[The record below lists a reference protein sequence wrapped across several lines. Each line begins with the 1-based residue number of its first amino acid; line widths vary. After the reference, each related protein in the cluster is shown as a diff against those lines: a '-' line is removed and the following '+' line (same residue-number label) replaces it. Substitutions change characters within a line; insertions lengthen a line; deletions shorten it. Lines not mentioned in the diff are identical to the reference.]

1 MDTAPALPARPV
13 DKIRATS
20 GWKALDFAGVWR
32 YRDVLL
38 AIAGRDV
45 KLRYKQTFLGVAWVL
60 LQPLLAAG
68 IFTFVFGLI
77 AKMPSDG
84 KPYFI
89 FAYAGLLGWNLF
101 SNTVTRISTSLIS
114 NSQMISKIYFPRL
127 VLPFSTVPSTLLD
140 FGVSLGMFVVFMLIY
155 RLPVGWPLLLFPVWL
170 ILLLMLSCGVGLWSS
185 ALSVSYRD
193 VQYILPVVMQFL
205 LYGSPVAYSL
215 VYSLSKIPPHL
226 RVFLNLNPLSSLL
239 EAIRWSLLGS
249 DSPDWRF
256 VAYSTAVCILTLITG
271 AFIFKRMERQF
282 ADVI

>member
-1 MDTAPALPARPV
+1 VNTAPAIAAHPV

-20 GWKALDFAGVWR
+20 GWKALDFASVWR
-32 YRDVLL
+32 YRDVLM

-45 KLRYKQTFLGVAWVL
+45 KLRYKQTLLGVAWVL

-84 KPYFI
+84 KPYFV
-89 FAYAGLLGWNLF
+89 FSYAGLLGWNLF
-101 SNTVTRISTSLIS
+101 SNTITRTSTSLIS

-127 VLPFSTVPSTLLD
+127 ILPLSSVPSTLLD
-140 FGVSLGMFVVFMLIY
+140 FGVSLGMFIVFMLIY

-170 ILLLMLSCGVGLWSS
+170 LLLLMLSCGVGLWTS

-193 VQYILPVVMQFL
+193 VQYILPVAMQL
-205 LYGSPVAYSL
+205 LMYGSPAGYSMSGVSEKYR
-215 VYSLSKIPPHL
+215 VYLYW
-226 RVFLNLNPLSSLL
+226 NPLSSLL

-249 DSPDWRF
+249 AAPDWRF
-256 VAYSTAVCILTLITG
+256 VGYSAAICIFTLVTG

>member
-1 MDTAPALPARPV
+1 MNTAPAIAAHPV

-20 GWKALDFAGVWR
+20 GWKALDFASVWR
-32 YRDVLL
+32 YRDVLM

-45 KLRYKQTFLGVAWVL
+45 KLRYKQTLLGVAWVL

-84 KPYFI
+84 KPYFV
-89 FAYAGLLGWNLF
+89 FSYAGLLGWNLF
-101 SNTVTRISTSLIS
+101 SNTITRTSTSLIS

-127 VLPFSTVPSTLLD
+127 ILPLSSVPSTLLD
-140 FGVSLGMFVVFMLIY
+140 FGVSLGMFIVFMLIY

-170 ILLLMLSCGVGLWSS
+170 LLLLMLSCGVGLWTS

-193 VQYILPVVMQFL
+193 VQYILPVAMQL
-205 LYGSPVAYSL
+205 LMYGSPAGYSMSGVSEKYR
-215 VYSLSKIPPHL
+215 VYLYW
-226 RVFLNLNPLSSLL
+226 NPLSSLL

-249 DSPDWRF
+249 AAPDWRF
-256 VAYSTAVCILTLITG
+256 VGYSAAICIFTLVTG